1 MIESILW
8 EITSYKNN
16 VDEGIVA
23 ENRCS
28 PTIQTRLD
36 APPNYHLYTKKGR
49 KKRKNLPA
57 SRKSEFMRDCDPCLV
72 SSRQKWFSFLENL
85 YYHSVAMD
93 GISQCYSPGKLE
105 RLFSGKSFLTK
116 SKRDRSPFHLV
127 VVRKAGAIVFLRP
140 VGFVSRDWKR
150 TSSSCL
156 VGLLFWKKLFKQR

>member
-1 MIESILW
+1 MHPQ
-8 EITSYKNN
+8 ITICTQRK
-16 VDEGIVA
+16 EGKRGKISLLAVNQNSCVIVIHVWCHQG
-23 ENRCS
+23 RSGS
-28 PTIQTRLD
+28 PFWKTCITIPLRW
-36 APPNYHLYTKKGR
+36 R
-49 KKRKNLPA
+49 
-57 SRKSEFMRDCDPCLV
+57 
-72 SSRQKWFSFLENL
+72 
-85 YYHSVAMD
+85 